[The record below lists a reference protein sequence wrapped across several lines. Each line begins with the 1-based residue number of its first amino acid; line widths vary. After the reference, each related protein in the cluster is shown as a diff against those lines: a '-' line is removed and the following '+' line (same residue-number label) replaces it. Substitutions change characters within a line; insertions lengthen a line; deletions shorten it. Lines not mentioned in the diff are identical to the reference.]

1 MNIFLAGAS
10 GAVGRP
16 LLQLLQRAGHQVTG
30 ATRTESGRAALE
42 ALGASAVLVDVFD
55 ASALQRAVV
64 AARPEVV
71 IHQLTALN
79 GKPPPTPDMLA
90 ANARIRREGTPNL
103 VNAAISAGARRVIA
117 QSIAWVYA
125 PKTPALYREDDPLN
139 TAAGNVS
146 INQGVVPLERA
157 VLDAPG
163 IEGVVLRYGQFY
175 GPGTWSE
182 KPSGASPVHVEAAA
196 HAALL
201 ALDRG
206 KPGIYNIAEPGS
218 EASSDKAIAEL
229 GWRADLRL

>member
-55 ASALQRAVV
+55 AAALERAVV
-64 AARPEVV
+64 AAQPEIV

-125 PKTPALYREDDPLN
+125 PKALPYREDDPLN

-157 VLDAPG
+157 VLDAPD

-175 GPGTWSE
+175 GPGTWSA
-182 KPSGASPVHVEAAA
+182 KPGGASPVHVEAAA

-218 EASSDKAIAEL
+218 EACSDKAIAEL